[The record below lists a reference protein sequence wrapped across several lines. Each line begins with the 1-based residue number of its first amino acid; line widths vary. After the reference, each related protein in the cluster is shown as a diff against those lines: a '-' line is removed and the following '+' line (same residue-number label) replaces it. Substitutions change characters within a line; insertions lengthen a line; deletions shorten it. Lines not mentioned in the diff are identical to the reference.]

1 MQSMTGVGAGKAAR
15 DGWEVTAEL
24 RTVNHRF
31 LDVNLR
37 LPRNLAFLEPVAR
50 EMISRGLTRGHVE
63 VYLNVINTADGSREV
78 VTDLTLAAAY
88 TKAAEEIRRA
98 TGCREDFGIRDL
110 MNMEGVVNL
119 TEREMDQE
127 QVGALCREAME
138 EAIGQVNRTRFREG
152 SHLKTDLKVH
162 LEQATELRMKILGRA
177 PEVVRD
183 YRARLEG
190 RLAQMVAGGV
200 DPQRLAQEV
209 ALMADRCA
217 IDEELARLDSHIRQM
232 NRYLDTE
239 GPVGK
244 KMDFLIQEMN
254 RETNTIGSKAMDADI
269 AQTVVDLKS
278 EIEKMREQIQN
289 VE

>member
-24 RTVNHRF
+24 KTVNHRF

-37 LPRNLAFLEPVAR
+37 LPRNLAFLEPGTR
-50 EMISRGLTRGHVE
+50 ERLSAGLTRGHVE
-63 VYLNVINTADGSREV
+63 VYLNVANTESGSREV
-78 VTDLTLAAAY
+78 NTDLTLAAAY
-88 TKAAEEIRRA
+88 AKAAADIRKA
-98 TGCREDFGIRDL
+98 TGIREDFGIRDL
-110 MNMEGVVNL
+110 MAMEGVVTL

-127 QVGALCREAME
+127 LVSALCGEALDQ
-138 EAIGQVNRTRFREG
+138 ALAQVNRTRSREG
-152 SHLKTDLKVH
+152 AHLKEDLKIH
-162 LEQATELRMKILGRA
+162 LDLAAELRAQILTRA
-177 PEVVRD
+177 PEVVAD
-183 YRARLEG
+183 YKSRLEG
-190 RLAQMVAGGV
+190 RLAQLGASGI

-232 NRYLDTE
+232 TRYLESE
-239 GPVGK
+239 GPAGK

-254 RETNTIGSKAMDADI
+254 REANTIGSKASDAQI
-269 AQTVVDLKS
+269 AQLVVNLKS